1 MKLIQNTAAPFSW
14 VFGIPALGGLK
25 APSMGHCLALGAYVG
40 PSQVGMAQFVN
51 LNHEVNWG
59 ISQGMRNENCASL
72 GTVLGI
78 KAKTA
83 PRFQPGRGSA
93 ILSVCGACPTNPR
106 DEHGQLWGGP
116 FPRF

>member
-14 VFGIPALGGLK
+14 VLGIPALGGLK
-25 APSMGHCLALGAYVG
+25 APSTGHCLGLGAHVG

-59 ISQGMRNENCASL
+59 ISQGMRNENCAPL

-83 PRFQPGRGSA
+83 HRFQPGRGSA
-93 ILSVCGACPTNPR
+93 IPECV
-106 DEHGQLWGGP
+106 WGLPYKPWGMSTGSSQALK
-116 FPRF
+116 